1 MSAERLGEAAS
12 GVSVD
17 PGAPPDRPV
26 PEFEVVGSEP
36 VSRAAAPT
44 LSFRVRVTDS
54 SAADVYTIALTVL
67 ITIEPAKRTYD
78 DETRER
84 LVELFGEPERW
95 ATTTTNFR
103 WTQADVLVPS
113 FTGSTEFE
121 VAVPCTYDLEVASS
135 RYFDGLSGGEAP
147 LRFHFNGTV
156 LYANGGE
163 VQMLRVPWDRS
174 ARYAMPVEV
183 WRRMSAEHYPFRT
196 WMALDRETLGRLMR
210 RKADLGLPTLDACVA
225 ELLERGESE

>member
-1 MSAERLGEAAS
+1 MSDHTLDGSARAA
-12 GVSVD
+12 VVETE
-17 PGAPPDRPV
+17 PTLDRPA
-26 PEFEVVGSEP
+26 PEFEVISSEP
-36 VSRAAAPT
+36 VERAAAPT
-44 LSFRVRVTDS
+44 LSFRVRVTEP
-54 SAADVYTIALTVL
+54 SAAEVYTIALTVL

-78 DETRER
+78 DATRER

-113 FTGSTEFE
+113 FTGSAEFA
-121 VAVPCTYDLEVASS
+121 VSVPCTYDLEVASS

-156 LYANGGE
+156 LYTGGGGG

-174 ARYAMPVEV
+174 ARYAMPVDV
-183 WRRMSAEHYPFRT
+183 WRRMIAEHYPFRS
-196 WMALDRETLGRLMR
+196 WMALDRDTLERLMR
-210 RKADLGLPTLDACVA
+210 RKAERGLPTLDACVTD
-225 ELLERGESE
+225 LLEGGED